1 MIIGGNGMPKV
12 VILGGGVAGMSA
24 AHELIERGFE
34 VAVYEMKSIPG
45 GKARSMP
52 VKGSGIDGRKDLPG
66 EHGFRFF
73 PKFYKHIIDTMSRIP
88 YGISDTVVDNLV
100 EGNRI
105 GLARFGLGP
114 VELCTEFP
122 TSLKDVQ
129 TILKSIFSNHLGVSD
144 EDIEQYVSKLWKVM
158 TSSDERR
165 LLEYQRIAWWDFIE
179 ADKQSEAYRNVF
191 TGLTRVL
198 VAAKSR
204 EANAYTI
211 GAVCGQIML
220 DMVTPGS
227 ADRLLNGPTNEAWL
241 NPWLTYLRRLGVE
254 YHLETKVL
262 SIDCIDGVIQG
273 AWVEEQGVKY
283 QVSGDYYIAALP
295 VEVMAKLITKELSD
309 SDPILGR
316 LPELALSVDWMNG
329 IQFFLTE
336 DAPIIHGHMIYMD
349 SPWALTSVSQKQ
361 FWPDIQLSDYGDGKV
376 QGVLSVDISDWNTN
390 GMIYNRPA
398 MSCSPEEIKNEVWEQ
413 LKRSLNVNGQVI
425 LQDEHVHSWFLDEDI
440 QYPNPEGVCS
450 NLEPLLVNKVHT
462 WELRPN
468 AYTAI
473 PNLFLAADYVRTNTD
488 LATMEGANEAA
499 RRAVNCILEV
509 TDCDENLCE
518 VWEMYELKLLH
529 SWRSHDRDRYQKGL
543 PWNGKKNSIN
553 TVLEKILN

>member
-1 MIIGGNGMPKV
+1 
-12 VILGGGVAGMSA
+12 
-24 AHELIERGFE
+24 
-34 VAVYEMKSIPG
+34 
-45 GKARSMP
+45 
-52 VKGSGIDGRKDLPG
+52 
-66 EHGFRFF
+66 
-73 PKFYKHIIDTMSRIP
+73 
-88 YGISDTVVDNLV
+88 
-100 EGNRI
+100 
-105 GLARFGLGP
+105 
-114 VELCTEFP
+114 
-122 TSLKDVQ
+122 
-129 TILKSIFSNHLGVSD
+129 
-144 EDIEQYVSKLWKVM
+144 
-158 TSSDERR
+158 
-165 LLEYQRIAWWDFIE
+165 
-179 ADKQSEAYRNVF
+179 
-191 TGLTRVL
+191 
-198 VAAKSR
+198 
-204 EANAYTI
+204 
-211 GAVCGQIML
+211 
-220 DMVTPGS
+220 
-227 ADRLLNGPTNEAWL
+227 
-241 NPWLTYLRRLGVE
+241 
-254 YHLETKVL
+254 
-262 SIDCIDGVIQG
+262 
-273 AWVEEQGVKY
+273 VEEQGLKY
-283 QVSGDYYIAALP
+283 QVRGDYYIAALP

-361 FWPDIQLSDYGDGKV
+361 FWPDIQLSNYGDGKV

-398 MSCSPEEIKNEVWEQ
+398 MSCSPEEIKHEVWEQ

-425 LQDEHVHSWFLDEDI
+425 LQDDHVHSWFLDEDI